1 MPGRQEHRRDRKPDK
16 IGGMTPQKTS
26 PKSVTEYIQAAPP
39 VARKKLREL
48 RACIRASAPGAAEGL
63 KWGMP
68 AFSYRRI
75 LVTFAA
81 FKHHIGFYPTPSA
94 VKAFARD
101 LEQFATAKGSIQ
113 FPLEKPLPLPL
124 IRKITAFRVR
134 ESLEKD
140 GKWRT

>member
-1 MPGRQEHRRDRKPDK
+1 M
-16 IGGMTPQKTS
+16 S
-26 PKSVTEYIQAAPP
+26 PKKVRPATIAEYIDAAPK
-39 VARKKLREL
+39 VAQKKLREML
-48 RACIRASAPGAAEGL
+48 ACIRKSAPGAEESL

-68 AFSYRRI
+68 AFSYHRI

-81 FKHHIGFYPTPSA
+81 FKNHIGFYPTPAA
-94 VKAFARD
+94 VKAFADD
-101 LEQFATAKGSIQ
+101 LSKYVTASASIQ
-113 FPLEKPLPLPL
+113 FSLEKPLPLPL

>member
-1 MPGRQEHRRDRKPDK
+1 M
-16 IGGMTPQKTS
+16 S
-26 PKSVTEYIQAAPP
+26 PKNARPTSITEYINAAPKE
-39 VARKKLREL
+39 VRQKLREM
-48 RACIRASAPGAAEGL
+48 RACIRASAPGAKESL

-94 VKAFARD
+94 VRAFAKD
-101 LEQFATAKGSIQ
+101 LSKFATAKGSIQ
-113 FPLEKPLPLPL
+113 FPLEKALPLAL

-134 ESLEKD
+134 ASIEEDK
-140 GKWRT
+140 KWRT

>member
-1 MPGRQEHRRDRKPDK
+1 
-16 IGGMTPQKTS
+16 MTPQKTS
-26 PKSVTEYIQAAPP
+26 PKSVTEYINAAPQA
-39 VARKKLREL
+39 ARKKLREL
-48 RACIRASAPGAAEGL
+48 RSCIRASAPGATEGL

-81 FKHHIGFYPTPSA
+81 FQHHIGFYPTPSA
-94 VKAFARD
+94 VKAFAQD
-101 LEQFATAKGSIQ
+101 LEKFATAKGSIQ

>member
-1 MPGRQEHRRDRKPDK
+1 
-16 IGGMTPQKTS
+16 MTPQKTS
-26 PKSVTEYIQAAPP
+26 PKSVTEYINAAPQA
-39 VARKKLREL
+39 ARKKLREL
-48 RACIRASAPGAAEGL
+48 RSCIRASAPGATEGL

-81 FKHHIGFYPTPSA
+81 FQRHIGFYPTPSA
-94 VKAFARD
+94 VKAFAQD
-101 LEQFATAKGSIQ
+101 LEKFATAKGSIQ